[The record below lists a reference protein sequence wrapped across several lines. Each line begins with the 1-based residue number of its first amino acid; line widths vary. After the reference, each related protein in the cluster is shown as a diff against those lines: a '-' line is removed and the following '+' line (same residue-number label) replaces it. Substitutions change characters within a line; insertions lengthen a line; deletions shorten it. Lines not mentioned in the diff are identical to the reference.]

1 MTHLR
6 KTKIVATIGPSS
18 SDEKTLIHMIE
29 SGMNVA
35 RINCSH
41 GTHEEY
47 AKNIETVRRAAKKAK
62 KPVAVL
68 LDLSGPKIRIGDFIE
83 GKVTLA
89 KGASFTLSIKPIEG
103 TVEHVFI
110 NYPKIVKEVQPGT
123 HIRLD
128 DGKVDLEV
136 ISIKGDEVHTK
147 VISGGSINS
156 RRGVNIPDA
165 NLSIET
171 ISAKDVKDVAFG
183 IKMNVDFIALSF
195 VRSAKDVMKLRGIL
209 MKHNSTAAIIAKIET
224 RQAVEDID
232 NIIAAARGIMVA
244 RGDLAV
250 EVDKEEV
257 PLIQKMIIRK
267 CNAAGKVVI
276 TATQMLDSMETRTT
290 PTRAEVN
297 DVANAIFDGTDAV
310 MLSGESAIG
319 AHPPLAIQ
327 TMSHIAL
334 KVENSKLYQEDILR
348 LGTFPE
354 GIVDAVSSSV
364 SRIVRTLNAKAI
376 IALTESGFTPRI
388 ISRHKPI
395 APIFVITPIET
406 TYRQLVLS
414 YGCYP
419 VLMES
424 KVKSLVDAGKKAQ
437 KVLKNQKI
445 VKTGDTFVLVAG
457 IPFGN
462 RGGTNTLTVQQVS

>member
-18 SDEKTLIHMIE
+18 SDEHTLIRMIE
-29 SGMNVA
+29 AGMNVA

-47 AKNIETVRRAAKKAK
+47 LKNIETIRRASKKTK
-62 KPVAVL
+62 VPVAIL

-83 GKVTLA
+83 GSITLE
-89 KGASFTLSIKPIEG
+89 KGAQFTLSTKPIEG
-103 TVEHVFI
+103 TFEHVYI
-110 NYPKIVKEVQPGT
+110 NYSKILSEVEPGM

-136 ISIKGDEVHTK
+136 VSIKNTNVHTK
-147 VISGGSINS
+147 VISGGEIRS
-156 RRGVNIPDA
+156 RRGVNIPEA
-165 NLSIET
+165 RLSIET
-171 ISAKDVKDVAFG
+171 IAEKDLKDIAFG
-183 IKMNVDFIALSF
+183 IKMDVDFIALSF
-195 VRSAKDVMKLRGIL
+195 VRSAKDIMKLRGIL
-209 MKHNSTAAIIAKIET
+209 MKRKSTAAIIAKIET

-250 EVDKEEV
+250 EVAKEEV

-267 CNAAGKVVI
+267 CNAAGKAVI
-276 TATQMLDSMETRTT
+276 TATQMLDSMETHST

-319 AHPPLAIQ
+319 IHPHLAIQ

-334 KVENSKLYQEDILR
+334 RVENSKIYHDDILHI
-348 LGTFPE
+348 GTFPE
-354 GIVDAVSSSV
+354 GVVDAVSSSV
-364 SRIVRTLNAKAI
+364 AHIVRTVKAKAI
-376 IALTESGFTPRI
+376 VALTESGFTPRI

-395 APIFVITPIET
+395 APILVITSVAT
-406 TYRQLVLS
+406 TYRQLELS

-419 VLMES
+419 VLTTS
-424 KVKSLVDAGKKAQ
+424 NIHTLNDAVKQAQ
-437 KVLKNQKI
+437 KILKTK
-445 VKTGDTFVLVAG
+445 GLAEEGETFVLVAG
-457 IPFGN
+457 VPFGK
-462 RGGTNTLTVQQVS
+462 RGGTNTLSVQHV

>member
-6 KTKIVATIGPSS
+6 KTKIVATIGPAS
-18 SDEKTLIHMIE
+18 SDLHTLIRMIE
-29 SGMNVA
+29 AGMNVA

-47 AKNIETVRRAAKKAK
+47 TRNIEMIRHAAKKTK
-62 KPVAVL
+62 IPVAIL

-83 GKVTLA
+83 GSITLEKGAQFTLA
-89 KGASFTLSIKPIEG
+89 TKPIEG
-103 TVEHVFI
+103 TFEHVYI
-110 NYPKIVKEVQPGT
+110 NYPKILSEVEPGM

-136 ISIKGDEVHTK
+136 LSIKNTNVHTK
-147 VISGGSINS
+147 VISGGEIRS

-165 NLSIET
+165 KLSIET
-171 ISAKDVKDVAFG
+171 IAAKDLKDIEFG
-183 IKMNVDFIALSF
+183 IKMDVDFIALSF
-195 VRSAKDVMKLRGIL
+195 VRAAKDIMKLRGIL
-209 MKHNSTAAIIAKIET
+209 MKRKSTAAIIAKIET

-250 EVDKEEV
+250 EVAKEEV

-267 CNAAGKVVI
+267 CNAAGKAVI
-276 TATQMLDSMETRTT
+276 TATQMLDSMETHST

-319 AHPPLAIQ
+319 IHPQLAIQ

-334 KVENSKLYQEDILR
+334 RVENSKIYHDDILHI
-348 LGTFPE
+348 GTFPE
-354 GIVDAVSSSV
+354 GVVDAVSSSV
-364 SRIVRTLNAKAI
+364 AHIVRTVKAKAI
-376 IALTESGFTPRI
+376 VALTESGFTPRI

-395 APIFVITPIET
+395 APILVITSVAT
-406 TYRQLVLS
+406 TYRQLELS

-419 VLMES
+419 VMTTS
-424 KVKSLVDAGKKAQ
+424 KIRSVNDAVRQAQ
-437 KVLKNQKI
+437 KILKTKGFAEE
-445 VKTGDTFVLVAG
+445 GDTFVLVAG
-457 IPFGN
+457 VPFGK
-462 RGGTNTLTVQQVS
+462 RGGTNTLSVQHA

>member
-18 SDEKTLIHMIE
+18 SDEHTLVRMIE
-29 SGMNVA
+29 AGMNVA

-47 AKNIETVRRAAKKAK
+47 ARNIETIRRASKKTK
-62 KPVAVL
+62 MPVAIL

-83 GKVTLA
+83 GSITLE
-89 KGASFTLSIKPIEG
+89 KGAQFTLSTKPIEG
-103 TVEHVFI
+103 TFEHVYI
-110 NYPKIVKEVQPGT
+110 NYSKILSEVEPGM

-136 ISIKGDEVHTK
+136 LFVKNTDVHTK
-147 VISGGSINS
+147 VISGGEIRS

-165 NLSIET
+165 KLSIET
-171 ISAKDVKDVAFG
+171 IAAKDLKDITFG
-183 IKMNVDFIALSF
+183 IKMDIDFIALSF
-195 VRSAKDVMKLRGIL
+195 VRTAKDIMKLRGIL
-209 MKHNSTAAIIAKIET
+209 MKRKSTAAIIAKIET

-232 NIIAAARGIMVA
+232 NIIAVARGIMVA

-250 EVDKEEV
+250 EVAKEEV

-267 CNAAGKVVI
+267 CNAAGKAVI
-276 TATQMLDSMETRTT
+276 TATQMLDSMETHNT

-319 AHPPLAIQ
+319 IHPPLAIQ

-334 KVENSKLYQEDILR
+334 KVENSRIYHDDILHI
-348 LGTFPE
+348 GTFPE
-354 GIVDAVSSSV
+354 GVVDAVSSSV
-364 SRIVRTLNAKAI
+364 SHIVRTVKAKAI
-376 IALTESGFTPRI
+376 VALTESGFTPRI

-395 APIFVITPIET
+395 APILVITAIAT
-406 TYRQLVLS
+406 TYRQLELS

-419 VLMES
+419 VMTTS
-424 KVKSLVDAGKKAQ
+424 KIRSMDDAVKQARKI
-437 KVLKNQKI
+437 LKTK
-445 VKTGDTFVLVAG
+445 GFAEEGETFVLVAG
-457 IPFGN
+457 VPFGR
-462 RGGTNTLTVQQVS
+462 RGGTNTLSVQHV